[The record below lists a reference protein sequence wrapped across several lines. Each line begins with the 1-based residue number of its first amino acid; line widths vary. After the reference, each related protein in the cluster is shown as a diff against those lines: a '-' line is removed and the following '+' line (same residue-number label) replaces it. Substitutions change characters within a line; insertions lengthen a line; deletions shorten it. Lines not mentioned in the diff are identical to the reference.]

1 MSAIVQDLNQLQAD
15 YLVLYQKLRAY
26 HWFVKGP
33 LFFQLH
39 AKFEE
44 LYLQAALDVDELA
57 ERSLT
62 LGGSPH
68 GTMRD
73 ALANARIQEAQTLP
87 NAIGMVRSI
96 VTDLESLDGWL
107 RGAAARAAETQDAA
121 TTNLLEGLADAQE
134 KQAWMLRAFLE
145 D

>member
-1 MSAIVQDLNQLQAD
+1 MSPIVQDLNQLQAD

-44 LYLQAALDVDELA
+44 LYLQSALDVDELA

-62 LGGSPH
+62 LGGAPH
-68 GTMRD
+68 GTMKG
-73 ALANARIQEAQTLP
+73 ALEAARIQEA
-87 NAIGMVRSI
+87 NESSDAISMVRS
-96 VTDLESLDGWL
+96 VVADFESLDGWL
-107 RGAAARAAETQDAA
+107 RAASAKAAEANDNASA
-121 TTNLLEGLADAQE
+121 NLLEGLADAQE
-134 KQAWMLRAFLE
+134 KQAWMLRTFL
-145 D
+145 DA